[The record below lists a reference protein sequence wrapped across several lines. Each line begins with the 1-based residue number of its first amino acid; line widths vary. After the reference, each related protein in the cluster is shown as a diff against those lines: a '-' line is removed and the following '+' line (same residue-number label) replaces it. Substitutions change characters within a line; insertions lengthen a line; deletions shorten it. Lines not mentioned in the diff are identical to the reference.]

1 MNEWNKLLWLLFM
14 IAINGL
20 VAIIVKLMS
29 NKKALLI
36 LGVVFV
42 LILLIVS
49 YCWVFM
55 SFWK

>member
-20 VAIIVKLMS
+20 VAIIVKLMN